1 MPSTHLHLLDCLFDV
16 FLLLLGLL
24 VGLFLDL
31 LEVFDQALRVPLRR
45 LLLLLRPLRIIQFL
59 KEQKKGREES
69 TGGREEIISFL
80 IRTPSL
86 FLFLR
91 SLTLQIPRE
100 GRGSQKSKG
109 CFKVKGAFKK
119 MAVSPSCRFF

>member
-1 MPSTHLHLLDCLFDV
+1 MFLHVNHVLILPSTHLHLLDCLFDV

-59 KEQKKGREES
+59 KEQKKEGSGEEK
-69 TGGREEIISFL
+69 EIISFL

-109 CFKVKGAFKK
+109 CFKVKGAFKIK
-119 MAVSPSCRFF
+119 G